1 MDSSLS
7 PREIQARI
15 RAGATL
21 EEVAAEAGVDE
32 ARLAA
37 FAGPVIAERE
47 HMARQAL
54 SCTVRRRGEA
64 GSHRRLGQLVAERLQ
79 VRGIDA
85 DEIVWDASRQQDLR
99 WRVLGTLSSA
109 TESRS
114 AEFLFDPRGRFSIAG
129 NPDARWMIGE
139 EVAGSSAPD
148 DENTVDLRDD
158 LAIVRA
164 VTATLDTAEQDTA
177 PADLPGDDIPAPGV
191 MYEPNEDTSQLDELY
206 DMLSGISEDSVRIYT
221 GIDQDLAPQAEPRD
235 SVAPEEPTQDTDAI
249 APDGT
254 APDGTAPD
262 ETTPENPEG
271 LPQDQPVAKEVPGPE
286 SAPAT
291 ETNVSPDEPS
301 IHGPLGGEATGKP
314 KQKRGRAH
322 VPSWDEIMFGA
333 PRAPKSR

>member
-21 EEVAAEAGVDE
+21 EEVAAEAGVDQ

-54 SCTVRRRGEA
+54 SCTIRRRGEA

-79 VRGIDA
+79 TRGIDA

-99 WRVLGTLSSA
+99 WRVLGILSSGA
-109 TESRS
+109 ETRS
-114 AEFLFDPRGRFSIAG
+114 AEFVFDPRGRFSIAG
-129 NPDARWMIGE
+129 NADARWMIGE
-139 EVAGSSAPD
+139 EVAGSPTPD

-164 VTATLDTAEQDTA
+164 VTTATREVAEPDTA
-177 PADLPGDDIPAPGV
+177 PADLPGDDIPTPGV
-191 MYEPNEDTSQLDELY
+191 MYEANEDTSQLDELY

-221 GIDQDLAPQAEPRD
+221 GIDQDLAAQVEPQDVVPERRTPEGQGD
-235 SVAPEEPTQDTDAI
+235 APEER
-249 APDGT
+249 
-254 APDGTAPD
+254 
-262 ETTPENPEG
+262 
-271 LPQDQPVAKEVPGPE
+271 PVAAEPPVSEP
-286 SAPAT
+286 APAVT
-291 ETNVSPDEPS
+291 ERPRSQTPDNQTPSSQDEPS
-301 IHGPLGGEATGKP
+301 IQEPLVAGEAAAKP